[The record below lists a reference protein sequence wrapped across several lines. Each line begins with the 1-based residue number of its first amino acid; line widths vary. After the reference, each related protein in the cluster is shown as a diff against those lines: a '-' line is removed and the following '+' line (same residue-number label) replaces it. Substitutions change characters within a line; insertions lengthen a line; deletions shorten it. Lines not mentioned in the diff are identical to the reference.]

1 MDEKKVVTYQTHLQS
16 IIQNYRAN
24 RNIHNGGIESNIA
37 HGIIARAS
45 KLVPIITG
53 PRSEYTKRIK
63 YILEEDCHPSFHVEQ
78 IVGVLSALY
87 DELNLGYLT
96 DSEGL
101 MYADLF
107 GDFLSQAEYLVS
119 TKFKDAAAVM
129 AGGVLESH
137 LRKLATDNAIELHK
151 KGREGEQIP
160 KKASEL
166 NHELKKKNIYGQ
178 FDCKQIDAWLDLRN
192 DAAHG
197 HYSKFDLA
205 QVELFVSW
213 LREFIQ
219 RNRSGISIPQKSPPS
234 M

>member
-1 MDEKKVVTYQTHLQS
+1 MDENTVVKYRDHLHS
-16 IIQNYRAN
+16 IIQKYRAN
-24 RNIHNGGIESNIA
+24 FNIHNRGIESDIA

-63 YILEEDCHPSFHVEQ
+63 YILEVDGHPSFHAGQ
-78 IVGVLSALY
+78 IVDVLSALY
-87 DELNLGYLT
+87 DELRLGYLT
-96 DSEGL
+96 ESEGL

-107 GDFLSQAEYLVS
+107 GDFLSQAEYLVNN
-119 TKFKDAAAVM
+119 KFKDAAAVM

-160 KKASEL
+160 KKTSEL

-192 DAAHG
+192 NAAHG
-197 HYSKFDLA
+197 HYLKFDLA
-205 QVELFVSW
+205 QVELFISW
-213 LREFIQ
+213 LREFIH
-219 RNRSGISIPQKSPPS
+219 RNHSGISINQESHAS
-234 M
+234 T